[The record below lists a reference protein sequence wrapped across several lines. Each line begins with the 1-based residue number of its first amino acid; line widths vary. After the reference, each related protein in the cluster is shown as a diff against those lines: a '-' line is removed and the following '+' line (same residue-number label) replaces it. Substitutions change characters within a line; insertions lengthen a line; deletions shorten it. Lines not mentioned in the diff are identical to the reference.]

1 LLGLKFYRENIV
13 LKIKLKNMR
22 YKGRRQSSN
31 VEDRRGMSSG
41 RKVGLGG
48 GIGTIVIV
56 LIVVLLGGDPESAME
71 LMQTGQGTTQTTQNY
86 QPTAHE
92 QELAEFVSVVLAD
105 TEDVWHSLFANS
117 GLTYREPKLVLF
129 SSLVNSACGNASAQ
143 TGPFYCPGDEKVYID
158 LNFLEQLQ
166 QRLGAQGDFA
176 VAYIVAHEVG
186 HHVQKQLGVLDQV
199 HQLRGQVSEKKY
211 NEQTVRLEL
220 QADFYAGIWA
230 YHAQRTKNILEE
242 GDIEEA
248 MNAAQAVGDDRI
260 QKKSQGYVV
269 PDSFTHGTSAQ
280 RMFWFKKGFTTGN
293 VNEGDTF
300 ERNAI

>member
-1 LLGLKFYRENIV
+1 
-13 LKIKLKNMR
+13 MR

-41 RKVGLGG
+41 RKVGIGG
-48 GIGTIVIV
+48 GIGTIIIV
-56 LIVVLLGGDPESAME
+56 LIVVLLGGDPSEMLSV
-71 LMQTGQGTTQTTQNY
+71 MQDQQGYTETANEY

-92 QELAEFVSVVLAD
+92 QELTEFVSVVLAD
-105 TEDVWHSLFANS
+105 TEDVWHKLFENS
-117 GLTYREPKLVLF
+117 GLTYHEPKLVLF
-129 SSLVNSACGNASAQ
+129 SSRVESACGMASAA

-166 QRLGAQGDFA
+166 DRLGAEGDFA

-186 HHVQKQLGVLDQV
+186 HHVQKQLGVLDKV
-199 HQLRGQVSEKKY
+199 HNLRGEVSEKKY

-230 YHAQRTKNILEE
+230 YHAQRMKNILED
-242 GDIEEA
+242 GDVEEA

-260 QKKSQGYVV
+260 QKQSQGYVV

-280 RMFWFKKGFTTGN
+280 RMRWFKKGFTTGN
-293 VNEGDTF
+293 VNDGDTF

>member
-1 LLGLKFYRENIV
+1 MF
-13 LKIKLKNMR
+13 

-31 VEDRRGMSSG
+31 VEDRRGMSTG

-48 GIGTIVIV
+48 GIVTVIIA
-56 LIVVLLGGDPESAME
+56 LVVMLLGGDPREVLNMME
-71 LMQTGQGTTQTTQNY
+71 PQQATTETVSEY

-92 QELAEFVSVVLAD
+92 KELTEFVSVTLAD
-105 TEDVWHSLFANS
+105 TEDVWHKLFENS
-117 GLTYREPKLVLF
+117 GLTYREPTLVLF
-129 SSLVNSACGNASAQ
+129 NGAAESACGFAQSA

-158 LNFLEQLQ
+158 LNFLEELQ
-166 QRLGAQGDFA
+166 QKLGAQGYFA

-199 HQLRGQVSEKKY
+199 HSLRGKASEAEY
-211 NEQTVRLEL
+211 NSQNVRLEL

-230 YHAQRTKNILEE
+230 YHAQKMKNILEA

-260 QKKSQGYVV
+260 QMQSQGYVV
-269 PDSFTHGTSAQ
+269 PDSFTHGTSEQ
-280 RMFWFKKGFTTGN
+280 RMKWFKKGFETGN
-293 VNEGDTF
+293 VNNGDTF
-300 ERNAI
+300 GEEI

>member
-1 LLGLKFYRENIV
+1 MLPCYH
-13 LKIKLKNMR
+13 KIEIMR

-41 RKVGLGG
+41 QKVGVGG

-56 LIVVLLGGDPESAME
+56 LIVMLLGGDPSEVMNAM
-71 LMQTGQGTTQTTQNY
+71 QGQQSSTGVVDY

-105 TEDVWHSLFANS
+105 TEDVWEMLFKGS
-117 GLTYREPKLVLF
+117 GVEYREPTLVLF
-129 SSLVNSACGNASAQ
+129 SGAAESACGFAQ
-143 TGPFYCPGDEKVYID
+143 AATGPFYCPGDEKVYID

-166 QRLGAQGDFA
+166 QRLGAEGDFA

-186 HHVQKQLGVLDQV
+186 HHVQKLLGVLDQV
-199 HQLRGQVSEKKY
+199 HQLRGQVSEKQY

-230 YHAQRTKNILEE
+230 HHAQRTKNILEE
-242 GDIEEA
+242 GDLEEA
-248 MNAAQAVGDDRI
+248 INAAQAVGDDRI
-260 QKKSQGYVV
+260 QKQSQGYVV

-280 RMFWFKKGFTTGN
+280 RMYWFKRGFDTGN
-293 VNEGDTF
+293 VNNGDTF
-300 ERNAI
+300 AKNAI

>member
-1 LLGLKFYRENIV
+1 ML
-13 LKIKLKNMR
+13 

-31 VEDRRGMSSG
+31 VEDMRGAGLG
-41 RKVGLGG
+41 RKIGVRG
-48 GIGTIVIV
+48 GIVTVIIA
-56 LIVVLLGGDPESAME
+56 IVVILLGGDPREILGLME
-71 LMQTGQGTTQTTQNY
+71 TQQASTEQVSDY
-86 QPTAHE
+86 QPTAQE
-92 QELAEFVSVVLAD
+92 QELTEFVSVVLAD
-105 TEDVWHSLFANS
+105 TEDVWHKLFEGS

-129 SSLVNSACGNASAQ
+129 NSAVESACGFAQSA

-186 HHVQKQLGVLDQV
+186 HHVQKLLGTLDKV
-199 HQLRGQVSEKKY
+199 HSLRGNVSEKQY

-230 YHAQRTKNILEE
+230 HHAQKMKNILEA

-260 QKKSQGYVV
+260 QMQSQGYVV
-269 PDSFTHGTSAQ
+269 PDSFTHGTSEQ
-280 RMFWFKKGFTTGN
+280 RMTWFKRGFTTGN
-293 VNEGDTF
+293 VNNGDTF
-300 ERNAI
+300 GEEN

>member
-1 LLGLKFYRENIV
+1 
-13 LKIKLKNMR
+13 MR

-41 RKVGLGG
+41 RKFGIGG
-48 GIGTIVIV
+48 GIGTIIVV
-56 LIVVLLGGDPESAME
+56 LIVVLLGGDPQEV
-71 LMQTGQGTTQTTQNY
+71 LNVMQSQQGYPETAVEY
-86 QPTAHE
+86 QPTPQE
-92 QELAEFVSVVLAD
+92 QELAELVGVVLAD
-105 TEDVWHSLFANS
+105 TEDVWNKLFDNS
-117 GLTYREPKLVLF
+117 GLSYREPGLVLF
-129 SSLVNSACGNASAQ
+129 SNRVESACGLASAA

-166 QRLGAQGDFA
+166 ERLGAEGDFA
-176 VAYIVAHEVG
+176 VAYIFAHEVG

-199 HQLRGQVSEKKY
+199 HSLRGQVSEKRY

-230 YHAQRTKNILEE
+230 FHVQRMNNVLED
-242 GDIEEA
+242 GDVEEA

-260 QKKSQGYVV
+260 QKQTQGYVV

-280 RMFWFKKGFTTGN
+280 RMKWFKKGFTTGN
-293 VNEGDTF
+293 VNDGDTF
-300 ERNAI
+300 SDYAI